1 MHDGVS
7 KILSLKVNDAS
18 PTSTILSIAENATA
32 AVAVSSLEETAS
44 IAEETPETEEEM
56 PLDPDFAPASTREEP
71 DEGAEH
77 ARKYDATQDDEE

>member
-1 MHDGVS
+1 MNNKTKAV
-7 KILSLKVNDAS
+7 KIKIMA
-18 PTSTILSIAENATA
+18 PEI
-32 AVAVSSLEETAS
+32 AS